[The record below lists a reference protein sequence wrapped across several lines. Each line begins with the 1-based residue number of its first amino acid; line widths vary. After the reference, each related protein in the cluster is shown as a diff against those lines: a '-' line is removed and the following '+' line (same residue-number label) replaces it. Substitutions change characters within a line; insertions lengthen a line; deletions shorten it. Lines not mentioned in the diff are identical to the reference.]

1 MMALYHHQ
9 GDIIDKQIALLKR
22 QGSAIDMLKQR
33 LGIDVS
39 AAIEPLDFVGASGMT
54 TVVQADP
61 VQRAGEFTLKS
72 DVFFANPL
80 AANVIDNSAFEFQE
94 FSDQ

>member
-1 MMALYHHQ
+1 MMALLHHRA
-9 GDIIDKQIALLKR
+9 DVIDKQIALLKCQQR
-22 QGSAIDMLKQR
+22 DLTMLQQR

-39 AAIEPLDFVGASGMT
+39 AANESLNSVETSGVS
-54 TVVQADP
+54 TVVQVDP
-61 VQRAGEFTLKS
+61 VQQTGSFTSQS

-80 AANVIDNSAFEFQE
+80 AANVIDDRVFEFQE